1 MPRSRPPQAGE
12 INSELPFVRHRY
24 ILGEAERDRHSG
36 WEWTEF
42 NSTGSVDRLMGM
54 HMWAYDLTVV
64 PSAA

>member
-24 ILGEAERDRHSG
+24 ILGEAERDRPGGNGLSLTPQAV
-36 WEWTEF
+36 W
-42 NSTGSVDRLMGM
+42 TGS
-54 HMWAYDLTVV
+54 WACTCAAYDLIVV